1 MDWLTCDIPSP
12 DQRYL
17 LAAVARQKQLTK
29 PAGSLGALEGLA
41 IQLASL
47 QATATPRVDRT
58 WISIFAADHGIAGAG
73 VSAFPQSV
81 TAEMVRN
88 FVRGGAAINVL
99 AEQYGAHLEVID
111 VGVAQDLQD
120 LEIVHQKIALGTAN
134 FLEQAAMTEEQLA
147 KACLSGQQ
155 AVQRALKKH
164 SQLLIIGEMGIANTS
179 SATAVACHLLE
190 LNAARLTGAGTGLEE
205 ERIQEKALI
214 IQQALNKY
222 EDIARDPLSS
232 LQYFGGFEIAAM
244 VGAYIAAAQQ
254 KLPILVDGFICSVAA
269 LVAVRLNP
277 NVKPWLIFSHQSQ
290 EKGHQAILQALK
302 VEPLLHLNMR
312 LGEGSGAAVALPL
325 LQSACLLHQN
335 MATFE
340 QAQVSQV

>member
-1 MDWLTCDIPSP
+1 MDWLTQDIPSP

-17 LAAVARQKQLTK
+17 LAAVARQQQLTK
-29 PAGSLGALEGLA
+29 PTGSLGALESLA

-47 QATATPRVDRT
+47 QSTATPSVNRT
-58 WISIFAADHGIAGAG
+58 WVSIFAADHGIASAG

-88 FVRGGAAINVL
+88 FVQGGAAINVL
-99 AEQYGAHLEVID
+99 AEQHGAHLEVID
-111 VGVAQDLQD
+111 VGVAADLQG
-120 LEIVHQKIALGTAN
+120 LAIVHQKIAQGTAN
-134 FLEQAAMTEEQLA
+134 FLEQPAMTDTQLA
-147 KACLSGQQ
+147 FACLAGQQ
-155 AVQRALKKH
+155 AVKRALKHH
-164 SQLLIIGEMGIANTS
+164 SQLLIVGEMGIANTS
-179 SATAVACHLLE
+179 SATAIACHLLQ
-190 LNAARLTGAGTGLEE
+190 LNAAMLTGAGTGLEE
-205 ERIQEKALI
+205 EKVQEKALI

-222 EDIARDPLSS
+222 EDIAAEPLKA

-244 VGAYIAAAQQ
+244 VGAYIAAAQH

-277 NVKPWLIFSHQSQ
+277 ELKPWLIFSHQSDEQ
-290 EKGHQAILQALK
+290 GHQRILEALE
-302 VEPLLHLNMR
+302 VSPLLHLNLR

-325 LQSACLLHQN
+325 LQSACLLHQK

-340 QAQVSQV
+340 QAQVSQA